1 MVEFGEVFR
10 ESIRR
15 IMPRIWDETF
25 RDMGDVLSEIYL
37 RYLNS
42 IFYFCSPPTFIKHLS
57 SA

>member
-1 MVEFGEVFR
+1 MAEFGEVFR

-25 RDMGDVLSEIYL
+25 RDMGDALSEIYL

-42 IFYFCSPPTFIKHLS
+42 IFYFCSPPPL
-57 SA
+57 